1 MTDPTDRERVAKALY
16 SAAGAGARI
25 PWEELSIGGDTMCRW
40 LHAAD
45 AAIAL
50 GAKPP
55 VDPVDELIAEMRI
68 WLNRH
73 AIFRNR
79 NGEWLPGGCM
89 AGDIVRHVLA
99 RAKDLG
105 L

>member
-1 MTDPTDRERVAKALY
+1 MTDPTDRERVAWALCKAHGRPCDCENN
-16 SAAGAGARI
+16 GAQTACAS
-25 PWEELSIGGDTMCRW
+25 EL
-40 LHAAD
+40 LNAD
-45 AAIAL
+45 RAIAL

-99 RAKDLG
+99 RAKEIKP
-105 L
+105 

>member
-1 MTDPTDRERVAKALY
+1 MSDPTDRERVAHDLCAQEGGACQCLKEKTAPCSYMLAI
-16 SAAGAGARI
+16 AAR
-25 PWEELSIGGDTMCRW
+25 
-40 LHAAD
+40 
-45 AAIAL
+45 AIAL

-89 AGDIVRHVLA
+89 AGDIVRHVLD
-99 RAKDLG
+99 RAKEMG